1 MNRRISKYIVVVMAL
16 LVLAGCSGVP
26 SLKKVFTLSEEKTNR
41 KLFNVRQDT
50 IRKTWGEP
58 DSIFSGFYGDIYRNP
73 ENSNNLIDIYYDPDT
88 KTVTNVVFF
97 DRQINTYSISYE
109 LGDAAD
115 CFTVTPL
122 KAVAGETVEVRTGIL
137 FDADIHVSVDGQEIE
152 KTHYDSDYWGYSFIM
167 PEKDVVVTAWFY
179 AKGEDWRTDSD
190 DLTVLKEKYPEY
202 FGLSTIKGLEVY
214 VWQMAPESYSFG
226 LLEGTNIEKTFEQLW
241 NMKGISA
248 SQMRAILSSYDIDK
262 NDIIIIPYQNPIS
275 SYLCDYFIVQV
286 DESEESIQS
295 RRQAYIDKIRDML
308 FTQQ

>member
-122 KAVAGETVEVRTGIL
+122 KAVAGETVEVRT
-137 FDADIHVSVDGQEIE
+137 
-152 KTHYDSDYWGYSFIM
+152 
-167 PEKDVVVTAWFY
+167 
-179 AKGEDWRTDSD
+179 
-190 DLTVLKEKYPEY
+190 
-202 FGLSTIKGLEVY
+202 
-214 VWQMAPESYSFG
+214 
-226 LLEGTNIEKTFEQLW
+226 
-241 NMKGISA
+241 
-248 SQMRAILSSYDIDK
+248 
-262 NDIIIIPYQNPIS
+262 
-275 SYLCDYFIVQV
+275 
-286 DESEESIQS
+286 
-295 RRQAYIDKIRDML
+295 
-308 FTQQ
+308 